1 MAEQHIE
8 KIKRDGTE
16 IVAGLKKMYAGV
28 RTSRPQTAL
37 VEDIKVDY
45 YGEVLPV
52 KQLGTIGV
60 HPPREIDIQVWDQNA
75 IPLIVKAIEAS
86 TLKLSANVSGNSI
99 KINLP
104 ELSEE
109 RREELIKYVKK
120 ATEEHKIQVRH
131 ARDEANKDI
140 QAAFDAGEIGEDQK
154 FKLKEGIQKEIDQI
168 NETIEGLLGGKIK
181 EIEE

>member
-1 MAEQHIE
+1 MAEQQIE
-8 KIKRDGTE
+8 KIRKDGAE
-16 IVAGLKKMYAGV
+16 IIAGLKKMYAGV

-45 YGEVLPV
+45 YGQVLPV

-104 ELSEE
+104 ELSQE

-131 ARDEANKDI
+131 ARDEANRDI
-140 QAAFDAGEIGEDQK
+140 QTAFDAGGVGEDQK
-154 FKLKEGIQKEIDQI
+154 FKLKEGVQKEIDKT
-168 NETIEGLLGGKIK
+168 NAEIEKLLENKIK